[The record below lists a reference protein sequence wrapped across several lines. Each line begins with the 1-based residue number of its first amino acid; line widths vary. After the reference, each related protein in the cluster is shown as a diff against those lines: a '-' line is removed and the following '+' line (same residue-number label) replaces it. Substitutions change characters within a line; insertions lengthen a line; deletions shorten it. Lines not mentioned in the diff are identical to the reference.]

1 MKKIRALSVISGILS
16 LGVNVLAMDAK
27 NPMNARVT
35 ANDKSVV
42 VEVGDVEKEVAL
54 DELKAAQNYQLDNG
68 YSIVFD
74 QLDDGIKIKIFNSDV
89 EDVIRLLLNKNGDMD
104 VYNSKWNGSF
114 DVVCNGDLNLLSGR
128 RNTNGKTCSFG
139 NFDGTGKQVFVFGD
153 AYVKGKYGLWGDVIC
168 VPGKLRDKETN
179 TEIKKTPNKSEA
191 DNFKKAYLSRLKT
204 GYWIIGEV
212 DGTELETIGLN
223 VHLVGKMKGDKLSRK
238 GDERNL
244 TIGANGFGQQF
255 FQEFANYYGLN
266 VEDIKPYFDVYTLS
280 DTDAIYV
287 ENATNP
293 KIHIRWIDG
302 KPTIDFTG
310 DLKLQPLSVS
320 SQTTS
325 LKSEDGRINIGSVDI
340 SSRITVDG
348 NPIDKPPRGLANL
361 LNTCFANAALQV
373 LLSSKPMRDVFLSYT
388 GQDDFMLAM
397 KKLVEMWTAGGG
409 AISDTDLR
417 PLVKDIWPENL
428 RNGDNVDG
436 SQHDSTEFLLP
447 LLQRIALASTDLPFK
462 GMANSEILSDDKKQT
477 LSQQFV
483 DSNALEIDLHEI
495 ARRGFKKEVTKT
507 AGASVT
513 YKLEEEDKYIDAWK
527 RYRLNIWPK
536 CLFIDLQRFK
546 PDKSK
551 DDFPVDIPER
561 FELDEAENY
570 VLRGIV
576 HQSGS
581 TTGGHYT
588 AHTKIGK
595 HWYHISDS
603 SVSWE
608 KDYLKSSV
616 ISNDRDSNILLFERV
631 AKNPTE

>member
-1 MKKIRALSVISGILS
+1 MKKIRALGVIAGILS
-16 LGVNVLAMDAK
+16 LGINALAMDSK
-27 NPMNARVT
+27 DPMNANVFVD
-35 ANDKSVV
+35 DKSVF
-42 VEVGDVEKEVAL
+42 VEVGDVEKEFKF
-54 DELKAAQNYQLDNG
+54 DELKAAQTYQLDNG
-68 YSIVFD
+68 YSIIFD
-74 QLDDGIKIKIFNSDV
+74 QLDGGFKMKISNGKEGDV
-89 EDVIRLLLNKNGDMD
+89 VRLLLNKNGDVD
-104 VYNSKWNGSF
+104 LYNSKWSGAF
-114 DVVCNGDLNLLSGR
+114 DVSCTGDLNLLSAR
-128 RNTNGKTCSFG
+128 KNTSGKTCHFG
-139 NFDGTGKQVFVFGD
+139 DFDGAGKNVFVFGD
-153 AYVKGKYGLWGDVIC
+153 IYVEGKYGLWGDVVC
-168 VPGKLRDKETN
+168 VPGKLRDKETS
-179 TEIKKTPNKSEA
+179 TTIKTPNKSEV
-191 DNFKKAYLSRLKT
+191 DNFKKAYLSNLET

-223 VHLVGKMKGDKLSRK
+223 ARLVGSAEGKKWSRK
-238 GDERNL
+238 GDDHSL
-244 TIGANGFGQQF
+244 IIGTNDFGKQF
-255 FQEFANYYGLN
+255 FQDYEHYYGVKITPNLD
-266 VEDIKPYFDVYTLS
+266 VETLS
-280 DTDAIYV
+280 ETDAIYI
-287 ENATNP
+287 EDTTNP
-293 KIHIRWIDG
+293 TIHIRWIDG

-310 DLKLQPLSVS
+310 DPKLKPLSVS
-320 SQTTS
+320 SWNTS
-325 LKSEDGRINIGSVDI
+325 LESEDGRINIGSVDI

-348 NPIDKPPRGLANL
+348 KPIDKPPRGLSNL
-361 LNTCFANAALQV
+361 GNTCFANAALQL
-373 LLSSKPMRDVFLSYT
+373 LLSSKPMREVFLSYT

-409 AISDTDLR
+409 AISSIDLQ
-417 PLVKDIWPENL
+417 PLVKYIWPENL

-447 LLQRIALASTDLPFK
+447 LLQRIALASTNLPFK
-462 GMANSEILSDDKKQT
+462 GIANSEILSDDKKQT

-483 DSNALEIDLHEI
+483 DSNALEIDLREI
-495 ARRGFKKEVTKT
+495 ARRGFKNEVTKT

-527 RYRLNIWPK
+527 RFRLNVWPK
-536 CLFIDLQRFK
+536 CLFIDLQRFN
-546 PDKSK
+546 PNRSK
-551 DDFPVDIPER
+551 DDFPVDIPKI
-561 FELDEAENY
+561 FNLNEAENY

-588 AHTKIGK
+588 AHTKIGE